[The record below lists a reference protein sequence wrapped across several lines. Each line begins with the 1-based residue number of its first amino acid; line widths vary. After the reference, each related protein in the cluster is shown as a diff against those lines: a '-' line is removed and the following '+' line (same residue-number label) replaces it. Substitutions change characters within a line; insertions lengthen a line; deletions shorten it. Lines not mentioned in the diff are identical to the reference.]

1 MAAAEDDE
9 GPPLDV
15 RRVVEALDRHHV
27 EYMLVGGSA
36 ARLYG
41 SEHLTKDVDLV
52 PDSAVENL
60 DRLAAALRDLEAF
73 MRVGG
78 LSDAEARSLPVV
90 IDAMA
95 LGRMEISTWRTSA
108 GDLDVLH
115 HLRSEAGG
123 RVDYSEMSQRSTRT
137 DLGGLEVRLASLGD
151 IVASKRFADREKDRA
166 ALPDLERLLRE
177 IDGS

>member
-1 MAAAEDDE
+1 MEC
-9 GPPLDV
+9 V
-15 RRVVEALDRHHV
+15 
-27 EYMLVGGSA
+27 LVGGSA

-41 SEHLTKDVDLV
+41 SARLTKDVDLV
-52 PDSAVENL
+52 PDSAQENL
-60 DRLAAALRDLEAF
+60 HRLAAALQDLGAF

-90 IDAMA
+90 IDATA

-115 HLRSEAGG
+115 HLRSESGD
-123 RVDYSEMSQRSTRT
+123 RVGYDDLIRRSIET
-137 DLGGLEVRLASLGD
+137 DLGGLQVWLASLGD
-151 IVASKRFADREKDRA
+151 IVASKRFADRDKDCE

-177 IDGS
+177 IDDS